1 MVKKT
6 GESKFP
12 WYIYIFTMIILT
24 INQIN
29 WFGKGISPLSSDTTF
44 SVLFHILF
52 IFCSILIVFIG
63 IIALLTLRES
73 A

>member
-1 MVKKT
+1 MVRMT
-6 GESKFP
+6 GESKIP
-12 WYIYIFTMIILT
+12 WIIYIFTMIILT

-29 WFGKGISPLSSDTTF
+29 WFGYGISPLPSDITF
-44 SVLFHILF
+44 SILFHILF

-63 IIALLTLRES
+63 FIALLALRES

>member
-1 MVKKT
+1 MVRKT
-6 GESKFP
+6 GESKIP
-12 WYIYIFTMIILT
+12 WLIYIFTMIILT

-44 SVLFHILF
+44 FILFHILF

>member
-6 GESKFP
+6 AESKIP
-12 WYIYIFTMIILT
+12 WLIYAFTMIILT

-29 WFGKGISPLSSDTTF
+29 WFGKGIAPLPSDSTF
-44 SVLFHILF
+44 SILFHILF
-52 IFCSILIVFIG
+52 IFCSVLIVFIG
-63 IIALLTLRES
+63 IIALLTLRET